1 MMGIKVIY
9 RLSYLLCM
17 KFSFCLAFFQA
28 TKEAIETL
36 VAFYKSAA
44 RKASNHDKAA
54 AVLVQS
60 AEAGGVGMGDG
71 HAKIYGRHIWLVV
84 WNIFISPYIG
94 NNHPN

>member
-1 MMGIKVIY
+1 
-9 RLSYLLCM
+9 M
-17 KFSFCLAFFQA
+17 KSSFFLAFFQA

-60 AEAGGVGMGDG
+60 AEAGDVGGMGMRRSMVETYLVG
-71 HAKIYGRHIWLVV
+71 GLEHFLFLHILGIIIPIDSYFSEVLK
-84 WNIFISPYIG
+84 P
-94 NNHPN
+94 PTR